1 MAKNNLNDMTKLLRQ
16 SYPMLLIDKVVSINK
31 NKAQTIKYITN
42 SDPFMEGHFKSF
54 KVYPVVLLVEV
65 LAQSA
70 AFPIYK
76 SMGFVDDIWFLS
88 IDRCHCHSFLVPG
101 DIATSTVSVSNID
114 SLGVIKCQGTI
125 TNQNNE
131 KVLDAKFKLIKKK
144 IQN

>member
-1 MAKNNLNDMTKLLRQ
+1 MTKNNLNDMTKLLRQ

-76 SMGFVDDIWFLS
+76 FL
-88 IDRCHCHSFLVPG
+88 FL
-101 DIATSTVSVSNID
+101 I
-114 SLGVIKCQGTI
+114 
-125 TNQNNE
+125 
-131 KVLDAKFKLIKKK
+131 LIH
-144 IQN
+144 